1 MSGLNKVMLIG
12 NLGAAP
18 DVRRTKEGKML
29 VSMRLATSETW
40 KDKSGTRQERVEWHT
55 VVVFAEGLAKIC
67 QQYLDKGSRIYVEG
81 SLQTSKW
88 VDKEGND
95 RYKTEVVLRPYDGKM
110 VMLSATKSTGAAGS
124 AAPVDIDDE
133 IPF

>member
-88 VDKEGND
+88 IDKDGND

-110 VMLSATKSTGAAGS
+110 VMLSAMRASTGAAD
-124 AAPVDIDDE
+124 AVPVDINDE